1 MLRPV
6 VLAGERVVGTWR
18 GAGPEF
24 TWFGREPP
32 AEALAAEV
40 ADVKRFLAS

>member
-24 TWFGREPP
+24 AWFGGEPP
-32 AEALAAEV
+32 AGALVAEV
-40 ADVKRFLAS
+40 ADVQRFLAS